1 MSARPADACWHCG
14 ESLPPGDD
22 IHAVV
27 AGVPHA
33 VCCHGCRAAVEW
45 IDGLGLADY
54 YRLRDSRGNTR
65 RAATRAADPA
75 RVADDAATWARP
87 EVAAQV
93 LRNLDGGRCEALL
106 AIDGL
111 RCAACSWLIERA
123 VGALPGVVSVEV
135 NAAARRARITGMRG
149 ALALPAIVDTLG
161 RAGYRALPLDAR
173 VLDDARRRESREAM
187 KRLAVAGFGA
197 MQAMMYAAALYFG
210 AVERMDAVT
219 RDLFRWLGLLV
230 ATPVVFYSARPFFAG
245 ARRSL
250 AAGRLGMDVPVAVAV
265 ALIYA
270 ASVVEAVSGGADVYF
285 DSVSM
290 FVFLLLAGRYL
301 EMRARHRAGE
311 LSDALA
317 RQSPLFAER
326 IGVDESLMRV
336 AAFELRAGD
345 RVHVAE
351 GATVPADGVLES
363 GACVVDEAL
372 LSGEPHA
379 VKKRAG
385 DALLAGS
392 IVVDGPARLAVLR
405 TGADTTLSA
414 IVTLAARAAASKP
427 RLARE
432 GERAA
437 ARFVARVLS
446 LAAIT
451 AIAWSLVDPA
461 RAFAAVLAVL
471 VVSCP
476 CAYALAVPAAVT
488 RALGV
493 LARRRVLVVN
503 ADAIEALATA
513 THVVLDKTGTL
524 TEPRLALDQVRVR
537 EGVER
542 EVALSLAAALA
553 RGSSHPLARVV
564 AACPHRESIC
574 VDELR
579 VEELRVEE
587 LRVDAGAGISGTVGG
602 ARLRLGHAAYAL
614 RGSLQRAGAT
624 TAATGAIIDPAL
636 DDALVLADDKGVL
649 ATFRIAEE
657 LRPGVRDAVHA
668 LRDAGL
674 TVSIASGDSPARVA
688 KLAGEL
694 GIAHWEAALT
704 PDAKLARLIRMRA
717 DGARVIAVG
726 DGIND
731 APLLAGAD
739 VGVAIGS
746 GTDLARAS
754 GDVILV
760 DNRLTDLVGAR
771 AIARETIAILAQ
783 NRRWA
788 LAWNLAAMPL
798 AALGFVP
805 PWLAAAGM
813 SMSSLGV
820 VMNALRIGRR
830 TTRSSTTGA
839 TLTAAPAI
847 DGAKS
852 GGAKTGGAKTGGA
865 TIILRSD
872 GRATKES
879 PA

>member
-1 MSARPADACWHCG
+1 MSAPPADACWHCG
-14 ESLPPGDD
+14 ESLPPGDAVR
-22 IHAVV
+22 AVV
-27 AGVPHA
+27 ASVPRA
-33 VCCHGCRAAVEW
+33 VCCHGCRAAAEW

-65 RAATRAADPA
+65 RAAPRAPDAA

-93 LRNLDGGRCEALL
+93 LRNLDAGRCEALL

-135 NAAARRARITGMRG
+135 NAAARRARVTGMRG
-149 ALALPAIVDTLG
+149 ELALPAIVDTLR
-161 RAGYRALPLDAR
+161 RAGYRALPLDRGA
-173 VLDDARRRESREAM
+173 LDDARRRESRAAM

-230 ATPVVFYSARPFFAG
+230 ATPIVFYSARPFFAG

-270 ASVVEAVSGGADVYF
+270 ASVVEAVTGGADVYF

-317 RQSPLFAER
+317 RQSPLFADR
-326 IGVDESLMRV
+326 IAADGSLVRV
-336 AAFELRAGD
+336 AAFELHAGD

-363 GACVVDEAL
+363 GRCAVDEAL
-372 LSGEPHA
+372 LSGEPDA
-379 VKKRAG
+379 VKKREG

-392 IVVDGPARLAVLR
+392 IVVDGPARLSVLR
-405 TGADTTLSA
+405 AGVDTTLSA

-427 RLARE
+427 HLAQE

-437 ARFVARVLS
+437 TRVVARVLA

-451 AIAWSLVDPA
+451 GIAWSLVDPA
-461 RAFAAVLAVL
+461 RAFAAALAVL

-503 ADAIEALATA
+503 SDAIEALATA

-524 TEPRLALDQVRVR
+524 TEPRLALDHVHAR
-537 EGVER
+537 EGINR
-542 EVALSLAAALA
+542 EAALSLAAALA
-553 RGSSHPLARVV
+553 RGSSHPVARAI
-564 AACPHRESIC
+564 AAVPPCGDLHAT
-574 VDELR
+574 
-579 VEELRVEE
+579 E
-587 LRVDAGAGISGTVGG
+587 LRVDAGAGISGIVGG

-614 RGSLQRAGAT
+614 HGKLQRID
-624 TAATGAIIDPAL
+624 AAIDPAL
-636 DDALVLADDKGVL
+636 DDALVLADEEGLL
-649 ATFRIAEE
+649 ATFRIAER

-668 LRDAGL
+668 LRDTGM

-694 GIAHWEAALT
+694 GIADWEAALA
-704 PDAKLARLIRMRA
+704 PDAKLARLVRRRT
-717 DGARVIAVG
+717 DGARVVAVG

-731 APLLAGAD
+731 APLLGGAD

-760 DNRLTDLVGAR
+760 DNRLGDLVDAR
-771 AIARETIAILAQ
+771 AVARETLSILAQ

-813 SMSSLGV
+813 SVSSLGV
-820 VMNALRIGRR
+820 VMNALRIGGR
-830 TTRSSTTGA
+830 T
-839 TLTAAPAI
+839 
-847 DGAKS
+847 
-852 GGAKTGGAKTGGA
+852 
-865 TIILRSD
+865 LRSPTSAD
-872 GRATKES
+872 TLAAETNDARIVRRSYGRATKES

>member
-14 ESLPPGDD
+14 ETLPPGDD

-27 AGVPHA
+27 AGVSHA
-33 VCCHGCRAAVEW
+33 VCCHGCRAAAEW

-54 YRLRDSRGNTR
+54 YRLRDRRGNAP
-65 RAATRAADPA
+65 RAATRGPDPA
-75 RVADDAATWARP
+75 RVADDAAMWTRP

-135 NAAARRARITGMRG
+135 NAAARRARITGKRD

-161 RAGYRALPLDAR
+161 RAGYRALPLDAGA
-173 VLDDARRRESREAM
+173 LDDARRRESREAM

-245 ARRSL
+245 AKRSL
-250 AAGRLGMDVPVAVAV
+250 VAGRLGMDVTVAIAV

-317 RQSPLFAER
+317 RQSPLFADR
-326 IGVDESLMRV
+326 IAADGSLDRV

-351 GATVPADGVLES
+351 GTTVPADGVLDS
-363 GACVVDEAL
+363 GHCAVDEAL
-372 LSGEPHA
+372 LSGEQDA
-379 VKKRAG
+379 VKKCAG

-392 IVVDGPARLAVLR
+392 IVVDGPVRLSVLR

-427 RLARE
+427 RLAQE

-437 ARFVARVLS
+437 ARFVARVLA

-524 TEPRLALDQVRVR
+524 TEPRLALDHVHAR
-537 EGVER
+537 EGVDR
-542 EVALSLAAALA
+542 QAALSLAAALA
-553 RGSSHPLARVV
+553 RGSSHPVARAV
-564 AACPHRESIC
+564 AACPRP
-574 VDELR
+574 DGAR
-579 VEELRVEE
+579 TAE
-587 LRVDAGAGISGTVGG
+587 LRVDELHVDAGGG
-602 ARLRLGHAAYAL
+602 VRGVVDGVRLRLGHAAYAL
-614 RGSLQRAGAT
+614 HGHVQRVD
-624 TAATGAIIDPAL
+624 AAIDPAL
-636 DDALVLADDKGVL
+636 DDALVLADEEGVL
-649 ATFRIAEE
+649 ATFRIAEQ

-668 LRDAGL
+668 LRGAGL
-674 TVSIASGDSPARVA
+674 AVSIASGDSPARVA

-694 GIAHWEAALT
+694 GIADWQAALA
-704 PDAKLARLIRMRA
+704 PDAKLARLARLRA
-717 DGARVIAVG
+717 DGVRVVAVG

-760 DNRLTDLVGAR
+760 DNCLGDLVDAR
-771 AIARETIAILAQ
+771 AVARETLSILAQ

-820 VMNALRIGRR
+820 VTNALRIGRPSL
-830 TTRSSTTGA
+830 RSSTTANSPTAEAAIGA
-839 TLTAAPAI
+839 AAA
-847 DGAKS
+847 
-852 GGAKTGGAKTGGA
+852 
-865 TIILRSD
+865 
-872 GRATKES
+872 
-879 PA
+879 